1 MKSEPK
7 EMQFQRKIH
16 ETNITTS
23 DHYAGDV
30 FISFFCIGA
39 YFLVTVYPNRQRT
52 PLINSGDSIT
62 GILLQEESNYFSMVT
77 GREILL
83 TASGRV
89 FSRAP
94 DTSKVFEYHG
104 KLSSIDFEK
113 ISAFIQDHDI
123 RLKTY
128 QDINMD
134 GSTISLRLHF
144 KSNRAVS
151 TSLYGESRNQ
161 NFMYVYNEI
170 EKLALPMLSN
180 TVTMTEADLQEFNA
194 ICQTQCYGNVDL
206 VD

>member
-1 MKSEPK
+1 M
-7 EMQFQRKIH
+7 
-16 ETNITTS
+16 T
-23 DHYAGDV
+23 A
-30 FISFFCIGA
+30 
-39 YFLVTVYPNRQRT
+39 YPNRQRT
-52 PLINSGDSIT
+52 PLINVGDSIT
-62 GILLQEESNYFSMVT
+62 GIVLQEESNYFSMVT

-104 KLSSIDFEK
+104 KISRIDFEK
-113 ISAFIQDHDI
+113 INAFIQEHDI

-128 QDINMD
+128 QDMNMD

-151 TSLYGESRNQ
+151 KSLYGDSRNQ
-161 NFMYVYNEI
+161 NFMYVFNEI
-170 EKLALPMLSN
+170 EKLARPMLSN
-180 TVTMTEADLQEFNA
+180 IVTITETDLQELNA
-194 ICQTQCYGNVDL
+194 ICRTQCYENVNL